1 MLTLRTL
8 IVRFTFLKIFLM
20 WVQKTFTTLMIEN
33 KGLMIFYLLM
43 LKSLKL
49 ALILLTNGA

>member
-33 KGLMIFYLLM
+33 NGLMIFYLLM